1 SINGGTFADEDL
13 CNDKSTISLFGLV
26 PAVHKKVIIEEA
38 TGTWCGW
45 CPRGTVALDRLS
57 ARYPDRYIGVA
68 VHDADPMVNADYDN
82 GLGASSFPNAKVNR
96 GQFIDPGQTEAPFLE
111 RIIESSAASILQGAA
126 WDADTRELKISLT
139 LTAQEAISTNFK
151 VNVAITEDGVSG
163 TGSSWAQANYYSGG
177 SDLIG
182 IDGVNWADLAD
193 PVPAA
198 DMVYDHVA
206 RAILAPFSGLENSF
220 IEEMAIDEEKVFNFF
235 YTVPEDFNFGK
246 LHIVSMLINP
256 DGTINTGEGDSVFED
271 IENGFVQATS
281 VSTYDTELNDAVNVF
296 PNPMTNFTNVRINL
310 SEKTDVSLQVVD
322 MTGKLA
328 MHKVYENQN
337 GLFSIVLD
345 ASSLNAGTYVL
356 KINAGE
362 KYTTKKITVVD

>member
-1 SINGGTFADEDL
+1 
-13 CNDKSTISLFGLV
+13 
-26 PAVHKKVIIEEA
+26 
-38 TGTWCGW
+38 
-45 CPRGTVALDRLS
+45 
-57 ARYPDRYIGVA
+57 
-68 VHDADPMVNADYDN
+68 
-82 GLGASSFPNAKVNR
+82 
-96 GQFIDPGQTEAPFLE
+96 
-111 RIIESSAASILQGAA
+111 
-126 WDADTRELKISLT
+126 LKISLT